1 MQKNHLWLVI
11 AISAYSVSAI
21 AVDLTAEIAPG
32 YDDNPF
38 RLADSFGP
46 DSGLFLNTKVKLE
59 HKADKIRLRGMID
72 NRAYE
77 GSVDD
82 ADTFTAKLDGRYK
95 TKYELFGKKATSY
108 VKARYTHKDKTYV
121 ARSTGLVA
129 TDSGNDISDRYDY
142 DSWKVDAKTTVSLTK
157 ALMVGLQ
164 LEYKKKDYEDYNIS
178 GLSNLDYEQIGLTN
192 DWEYKID
199 KQSQFLLA
207 LNVAKRDFDNKR
219 EKDLLGN
226 KIAGTDLEYD
236 YWSITAAYERDLTKN
251 LEASLQYAYEERRGS
266 GDGYYDIDYS
276 RASAKLRYKA
286 DDSLKIT
293 GGIAYQDREYLNN
306 SAFDEND
313 EASPSTEGYT
323 VNLGMEKSLAFAND
337 FPTSAIAGIRYDDY
351 DSIDPVYEYERTQVY
366 AGIKISFGQ

>member
-1 MQKNHLWLVI
+1 MQKNHLWLAI

-38 RLADSFGP
+38 RLADSLDP

-59 HKADKIRLRGMID
+59 HKTDKIRLRGRFD

-77 GSVDD
+77 GAVDD

-95 TKYELFGKKATSY
+95 TKYELAGKEAVSQ
-108 VKARYTHKDKTYV
+108 VKVKYTHQDKTYV
-121 ARSTGLVA
+121 ARSTGLIA
-129 TDSGNDISDRYDY
+129 TDSGNNISDRYDY
-142 DSWKVDAKTTVSLTK
+142 DSWAVDAKTTVSLTK
-157 ALMVGLQ
+157 VLKAGLQ
-164 LEYKKKDYEDYNIS
+164 LEYKNKDYEDYNIA
-178 GLSNLDYEQIGLTN
+178 GLSDLDYDQIGLTN

-199 KQSQFLLA
+199 RQSQFLLA

-236 YWSITAAYERDLTKN
+236 YWSIAATYDRDITKK
-251 LEASLQYAYEERRGS
+251 LEASLQYVYEERRGS

-293 GGIAYQDREYLNN
+293 GGITYQDREYLNN
-306 SAFDEND
+306 AAFDEND
-313 EASPSTEGYT
+313 DASPSTESYT
-323 VNLGMEKSLAFAND
+323 IDLAMEKRIAFASG
-337 FPTSAIAGIRYDDY
+337 FPTSVIAGIRYDDY

-366 AGIKISFGQ
+366 AGLKIGFGK